1 MSKLLFE
8 TSLRG
13 LACRVFALCLLL
25 TLVLM
30 LFFGLRYAE
39 CLYAECLPSVVKPTD
54 LFLLYALVVTTTIL
68 GQIFSEYPDGVDSM
82 MTRLNLVIFTR
93 SGLLLVAVLVLMKTR
108 GGNLEVPFIA
118 VLITLYS
125 VGLFF
130 GIYLDACRL
139 NRQDST

>member
-8 TSLRG
+8 TGIPG
-13 LACRVFALCLLL
+13 LACRIFVLCFVL

-30 LFFGLRYAE
+30 LFFGLR
-39 CLYAECLPSVVKPTD
+39 YAECLPSVVKPTD
-54 LFLLYALVVTTTIL
+54 LFLLYGLVVTTTIL

>member
-8 TSLRG
+8 TSLLG
-13 LACRVFALCLLL
+13 LMCRLFALCLALA
-25 TLVLM
+25 LVLM

-39 CLYAECLPSVVKPTD
+39 CLPSVVTPQD
-54 LFLLYALVVTTTIL
+54 LFLLFGLVVTTTIL
-68 GQIFSEYPDGVDSM
+68 GQIFSEYPTGEDSM

-93 SGLLLVAVLVLMKTR
+93 SGLLLVAVLVLMKMR
-108 GGNLEVPFIA
+108 DGNLQVPFIA

>member
-8 TSLRG
+8 SSIRG
-13 LACRVFALCLLL
+13 LASRIFVLCLAL

-39 CLYAECLPSVVKPTD
+39 CLPSVVTPSD
-54 LFLLYALVVTTTIL
+54 LFLLFALVVTTTIL
-68 GQIFSEYPDGVDSM
+68 GQVFSEYPQGEDSL
-82 MTRLNLVIFTR
+82 MTRLNLMIFTR
-93 SGLLLVAVLVLMKTR
+93 SGLLLIAVLVLMKTR
-108 GGNLEVPFIA
+108 VGKIEVPFIA

-139 NRQDST
+139 NRQDSA

>member
-8 TSLRG
+8 TGIPG
-13 LACRVFALCLLL
+13 LVCRIFVLCLVL

-30 LFFGLRYAE
+30 LFFGLR
-39 CLYAECLPSVVKPTD
+39 YAECLPSVVKPTD
-54 LFLLYALVVTTTIL
+54 LFLLYGLVVTTTIL

>member
-1 MSKLLFE
+1 MPERLFE
-8 TSLRG
+8 SSIFG
-13 LACRVFALCLLL
+13 LACRVFALCFAL

-39 CLYAECLPSVVKPTD
+39 YLPSIVTPWD
-54 LFLLYALVVTTTIL
+54 IWLLYGLVTVSTVL
-68 GQIFSEYPDGVDSM
+68 GQVFSEYPSGDEALM
-82 MTRLNLVIFTR
+82 IRLNLVIFTR
-93 SGLLLVAVLVLMKTR
+93 SGLLLVAMLVLLKSR
-108 GGNLEVPFIA
+108 GGSLPVPLVA

-139 NRQDST
+139 NRQDSP

>member
-8 TSLRG
+8 TGIRG
-13 LACRVFALCLLL
+13 LVCRIFALCLVL

-30 LFFGLRYAE
+30 LFFGLR
-39 CLYAECLPSVVKPTD
+39 YAECLPSVVKPTD
-54 LFLLYALVVTTTIL
+54 LFLLYGLVVTTTIL

>member
-30 LFFGLRYAE
+30 LFFGLR
-39 CLYAECLPSVVKPTD
+39 YAECLPSVVKPTD

>member
-1 MSKLLFE
+1 MSKLLFKAGIP
-8 TSLRG
+8 G
-13 LACRVFALCLLL
+13 LVCRIFVLCLVL

-39 CLYAECLPSVVKPTD
+39 CLPSVVTPTD
-54 LFLLYALVVTTTIL
+54 LILVFGLVVTTTIA
-68 GQIFSEYPDGVDSM
+68 GQIFSEYPSGDNSL

-93 SGLLLVAVLVLMKTR
+93 SGLLLVAVLMLMKSR
-108 GGNLEVPFIA
+108 GGNLEIPFIA

-139 NRQDST
+139 NRQDSA